1 MAISLSRTKELEL
14 RTAIADDLQAAI
26 DNVEDHAHEEFLAG
40 IEYAM
45 AVVLLAV
52 DARPHSIR

>member
-26 DNVEDHAHEEFLAG
+26 DASEEHAHPEWTAG

>member
-1 MAISLSRTKELEL
+1 VPISMSRTRELEL

-26 DNVEDHAHEEFLAG
+26 DRSEEAAHPEFIAG
-40 IEYAM
+40 IEYAT

-52 DARPHSIR
+52 DARPHDIR